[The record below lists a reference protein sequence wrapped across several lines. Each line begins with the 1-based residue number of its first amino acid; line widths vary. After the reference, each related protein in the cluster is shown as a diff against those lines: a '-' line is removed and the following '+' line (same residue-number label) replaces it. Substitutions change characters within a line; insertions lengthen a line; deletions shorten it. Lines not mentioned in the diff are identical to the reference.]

1 MKCVRREPQTCRK
14 AIEQATAMSKRER
27 EREKETSRKK
37 QTTKNNPKSAAH
49 RHIFYYKII

>member
-27 EREKETSRKK
+27 EGKRNVKEETNNKK
-37 QTTKNNPKSAAH
+37 
-49 RHIFYYKII
+49 